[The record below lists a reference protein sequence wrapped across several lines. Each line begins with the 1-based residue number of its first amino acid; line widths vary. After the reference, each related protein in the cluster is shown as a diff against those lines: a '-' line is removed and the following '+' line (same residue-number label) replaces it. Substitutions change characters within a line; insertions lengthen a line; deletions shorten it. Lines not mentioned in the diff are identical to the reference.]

1 MCSYWG
7 DEVLSQGQVLPQ
19 HKYAIMESAIKKYSK
34 LKKKGKTH
42 RSVFDRNMGDV
53 HEIARSVPVN
63 IGRGNDIVKTEMIGQ
78 LLGKMCAM

>member
-1 MCSYWG
+1 META
-7 DEVLSQGQVLPQ
+7 DQGQVLPQ
-19 HKYAIMESAIKKYSK
+19 HKYAIMEGAIKKYSK